1 MKKTAM
7 LEQEFIA
14 ILRCVETGSELRL
27 LDESSLVKLNTA
39 ITNGQVTIRT
49 GQKLER
55 PLEAALVNADGSW
68 AYQVLDGIPVLLSEQ
83 AIPYQEHAEG

>member
-1 MKKTAM
+1 M
-7 LEQEFIA
+7 LDQEFVD

-27 LDESSLVKLNTA
+27 LDEAALAQLNAA
-39 ITNGQVTIRT
+39 ITNGQVTTRV

-83 AIPYQEHAEG
+83 AIPYPEHTEGDR